1 MNAAPPTAA
10 SARTRRLLARFA
22 RGATALT
29 FVVIV
34 ASAFMRH
41 TQAGLG
47 CVDWPSCY
55 ARVATDAQAAVPSI
69 GVSLARLL
77 HRLAASS
84 ALLLI
89 VGMLLVARA
98 GQTYKRERRLALAAL
113 VVALSLAALGIAT
126 PGAEVPAVPLGNLLG
141 GFVMIALLAALAGA
155 VANGSGETGRVTASP
170 LRWFAL
176 ALLGFVFLQATL
188 GGFIG
193 TQFALRSCPALDHC
207 VGAAGDAFARGAALD
222 PFQRQVVDGHVLP
235 PVGAAGLHSM
245 HRLLGIAVAL
255 AALAL
260 AYALRSSNR
269 HGAALLAVLAVTA
282 PSLGVTAILR
292 MPSLPV
298 TVLHNAAAAMLIAT
312 LAYISAMRRASW
324 TAAS

>member
-1 MNAAPPTAA
+1 MSAAPSVAA
-10 SARTRRLLARFA
+10 SARTPQRFA
-22 RGATALT
+22 RLACGAAALT

-34 ASAFMRH
+34 ASAFRRH

-47 CVDWPSCY
+47 CVAWPSCY
-55 ARVATDAQAAVPSI
+55 ALVATDAQTAVPSI
-69 GVSLARLL
+69 GVSLARFL

-89 VGMLLVARA
+89 VGMLLVARGA
-98 GQTYKRERRLALAAL
+98 RTYKRERALAVAAL
-113 VVALSLAALGIAT
+113 IVALSLAALGIAT
-126 PGAEVPAVPLGNLLG
+126 PGAERPAVPLGNLLG
-141 GFVMIALLAALAGA
+141 GYVMIAVLAALAGA
-155 VANGSGETGRVTASP
+155 VAPGSAETGRVTASA
-170 LRWFAL
+170 LRRFAL
-176 ALLGFVFLQATL
+176 ALLGFAFLQAAL

-207 VGAAGDAFARGAALD
+207 AGAAGDAFARGAVLD
-222 PFQRQVVDGHVLP
+222 PFRPPVVVDGRVVAP
-235 PVGAAGLHSM
+235 AGAAGLHVI

-269 HGAALLAVLAVTA
+269 RGAALLAGLALAA
-282 PSLGVTAILR
+282 PLLGAAAILR

-298 TVLHNAAAAMLIAT
+298 TVLHNAAAAAMIAT
-312 LAYISAMRRASW
+312 LAYIAARRN
-324 TAAS
+324 AA